1 MQVRSRFGVQMPH
14 TRPRQPLLGSKTVS
28 IASEIIGTHFR
39 YPDYYLVG
47 REKIREFAKAIQSE
61 DPLHFSEDAA
71 HAAGYPDL
79 VAPLTFIAIAG
90 RQVQLEIFRNFDV
103 GINIARVIHRDQKIQ
118 FHRPIVAGDKLFFDS
133 WLDSVIESHGTVI
146 SELRSEVTDDKGE
159 PVMTTV
165 VTMIGEAGGEET
177 NAQVAAIAAA
187 AMRR

>member
-1 MQVRSRFGVQMPH
+1 M
-14 TRPRQPLLGSKTVS
+14 S

-61 DPLHFSEDAA
+61 DPLHFDEEAA
-71 HAAGYPDL
+71 KAAGYSDV
-79 VAPLTFIAIAG
+79 VAPPTFIAIAG

-103 GINIARVIHRDQKIQ
+103 GINLARVIHRDQKILY
-118 FHRPIVAGDKLFFDS
+118 HRPIVAGDKLYFDS
-133 WLDSVIESHGTVI
+133 YLDSVIESHGTVI
-146 SELRSEVTDDKGE
+146 SELRSEVTDENGD

-165 VTMIGEAGGEET
+165 VTMIGEANGDEET

>member
-1 MQVRSRFGVQMPH
+1 M
-14 TRPRQPLLGSKTVS
+14 S
-28 IASEIIGTHFR
+28 IAGDIIGTHYR

-47 REKIREFAKAIQSE
+47 REKIREYATAIQSD
-61 DPLHFSEDAA
+61 DPLHYSDEEAK
-71 HAAGYPDL
+71 AAGYTDV

-90 RQVQLEIFRNFDV
+90 RQVQLDIFRNFDV
-103 GINIARVIHRDQKIQ
+103 GINIARVIHRDQKIL

-146 SELRSEVTDDKGE
+146 SELRSEVTDEDGK

-165 VTMIGEAGGEET
+165 VTMIGEAAGAEET

-187 AMRR
+187 ALGKQTPR

>member
-1 MQVRSRFGVQMPH
+1 
-14 TRPRQPLLGSKTVS
+14 VS

-47 REKIREFAKAIQSE
+47 REKIREFAKAIQSQ
-61 DPLHFSEDAA
+61 DPLHFSEEAA
-71 HAAGYPDL
+71 KAAGYPDL

-146 SELRSEVTDDKGE
+146 SELRSEVTNEDGK

-165 VTMIGEAGGEET
+165 VTMIGEAEGDEET